1 MTNPKALYP
10 IRAISE
16 MTGVHPVTLR
26 AWERRYGLIRP
37 HRTAKGHRLYSEDDI
52 QLVHKVV
59 ALLEKGISVS
69 QVQSHIA
76 NHESKSEQPQATKSS
91 DYWSTTLQAMLN
103 AIIRFD
109 PNRLDATYN
118 EAIAL
123 YPIDVVTQHL
133 LTPLLKVLGE
143 RWTTVDAG
151 IAEEHFFGTYMR
163 NKLGARLH
171 HLNGRKKDGPTLVAA
186 CLPGEFHELGL
197 LLFAISA
204 MEQGWNAVVLGANM
218 PIEQLVLVAKRS
230 EAVAV
235 VLSGSADPTDKTLF
249 SSLSDLVSQCG
260 LPVFVGGTAALSALD
275 QIRRTGAHPLG
286 LPIPAAL
293 AYIRDVIDELTLGNE
308 L

>member
-1 MTNPKALYP
+1 MKNPKALYP

-26 AWERRYGLIRP
+26 AWERRYGLIKP
-37 HRTAKGHRLYSEDDI
+37 TRTAKGHRLYSEEDI
-52 QLVHKVV
+52 QLVLKVV
-59 ALLEKGISVS
+59 GLLEKGISVS
-69 QVQSHIA
+69 QVNNHIA
-76 NHESKSEQPQATKSS
+76 NQELKSEPPPAIGSS
-91 DYWSTTLQAMLN
+91 DYWSTARQTMLN

-123 YPIDVVTQHL
+123 YPIDVVTHHL
-133 LTPLLKVLGE
+133 LTPLLEVLGE
-143 RWTTVDAG
+143 RWNTADAG

-171 HLNGRKKDGPTLVAA
+171 HLGGRKKDGPTLVTA

-197 LLFAISA
+197 LLFAIAA

-218 PIEQLVLVAKRS
+218 PIEQLDSVAQRS
-230 EAVAV
+230 KAAAI
-235 VLSGSADPTDKTLF
+235 VLSGSADPTDKALYNA
-249 SSLSDLVSQCG
+249 LSELVSQCG
-260 LPVFVGGTAALSALD
+260 LPVFVGGNAALSALD
-275 QIRRTGAHPLG
+275 QIRRAGAHPLG

-293 AYIRDVIDELTLGNE
+293 NFIRDVIDELALGVE
-308 L
+308 P